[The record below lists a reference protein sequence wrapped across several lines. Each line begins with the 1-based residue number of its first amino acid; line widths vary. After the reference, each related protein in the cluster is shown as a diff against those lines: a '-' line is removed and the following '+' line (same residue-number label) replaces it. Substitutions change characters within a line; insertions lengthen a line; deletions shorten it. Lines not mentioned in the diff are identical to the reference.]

1 MPRLTVAPVAAGSVR
16 AGASARAEYRRRRA
30 VELARWTVGLPWRIA
45 LVAAAALA
53 GQQLAMHATLPRSG
67 LVGLAV
73 AVGAAWTLR
82 FRASQPTRAWRD
94 GARGERATARRLH
107 RLERHGYTV
116 LHDLQVPGSHANLDH
131 LAIGPAGVF
140 VIDSKYYRGPL
151 QLGADGMLWYAGY
164 PLAQQ
169 LATDVWATLRVTEA
183 LQLPPEVSVRPLM
196 VIHRAP
202 IPWGGLTVAGVKVI
216 PPSALTDA
224 LSRDAVLPAAQVEV
238 IAGQATAR
246 LHPAA

>member
-1 MPRLTVAPVAAGSVR
+1 
-16 AGASARAEYRRRRA
+16 
-30 VELARWTVGLPWRIA
+30 
-45 LVAAAALA
+45 
-53 GQQLAMHATLPRSG
+53 

-82 FRASQPTRAWRD
+82 FRASQPTRAWCD
-94 GARGERATARRLH
+94 GTRGERATARRLH

-183 LQLPPEVSVRPLM
+183 LQLPPDVPVRPLM

-202 IPWGGLTVAGVKVI
+202 IPWGGLTVAGVEVI